1 MFGMELMNTEQ
12 LAEHL
17 HQQKDHYDKMRKYLK

>member
-1 MFGMELMNTEQ
+1 MTTEE